1 MLCSPYTWRAQKL
14 SVFKGTNQSGSV
26 LLNAAGLC
34 DFQVYGEQSF
44 AVWTLA
50 RGFARGGAWARNEY
64 SLTETVV
71 YSTPEN

>member
-14 SVFKGTNQSGSV
+14 SVFKRTNQSGSV

-34 DFQVYGEQSF
+34 DLQVYGEQSI
-44 AVWTLA
+44 AVWTLVC
-50 RGFARGGAWARNEY
+50 GFAPGGALAGNEY
-64 SLTETVV
+64 SPTETVV